1 MRLINCSTL
10 KLEEFIGTNIPRYAI
25 LSHTWGDE
33 EVSFADF
40 TSGQPTVRSGYQ
52 KIIFTC
58 QQAIKDKIGYA
69 WVDTCCID
77 KSSSAELSEAI
88 NSMFAWYQKSVR
100 CYAYLFDVSEAN
112 VDQEF
117 PKSRWFTRGWTLQEM
132 LAPTTVILY
141 DQQWVELGYLEE
153 YAEEISKITGI
164 DGAALWRKVSWR
176 DPSLGLEN
184 KFGSYCVAT
193 RMSWASTR
201 QTTRP
206 EDMAY
211 CLLGIFNINM
221 PLLYGEGDRA
231 FRRLQEEIIR
241 KSDDDSILAW
251 ALSPEDKHT
260 SLLGLLHNDDMQDL
274 CDVPDVDF
282 LARSPE
288 DFKDCAGLTRA
299 TEPLTLFTLT
309 NTGLQIQLPI
319 VQVFERRRVP
329 GNALARVD
337 VPNRYVGNRACNDEY
352 DCHMMETPVRVWI
365 GLLGCSRVSSQNFL
379 GILLS
384 PSGDEKKPNVRVVRQ
399 RYLYGTVLVGPRVA
413 FGSVS
418 KTVTIAGLN
427 GFQEARY
434 ADSFGDYQRIIVNEC
449 KAIRKF
455 GYQVQGCSAWD
466 IGMQGESP
474 LAYRPLWDPKAKIL
488 TIRED
493 DPYHNMYEFSFE
505 RSSGGQN
512 HKFTVFVTQTGMG
525 AVREGDVFSEDERFA
540 LYDLLGDN
548 DDRPDYENRVHDK
561 GEVLVHDDKQRW
573 FHVRVEVH
581 FKVIGHHELTRVNV
595 DALRDGFVDTDHRWD
610 CNCEKH
616 VYPH

>member
-10 KLEEFIGTNIPRYAI
+10 RLEEFFGTNIPEYAI
-25 LSHTWGDE
+25 LSHTWGDD

-40 TSGQPTVRSGYQ
+40 TSGQPIVGSGYQ
-52 KIIFTC
+52 KIMFTC
-58 QQAIKDKIGYA
+58 QQAIEDEIGYA

-100 CYAYLFDVSEAN
+100 CYAYLSDVSEAN
-112 VDQEF
+112 MDQEF

-132 LAPTTVILY
+132 LAPTTVLLY
-141 DQQWVELGYLEE
+141 DQQWVELGYVAE
-153 YAEEISKITGI
+153 YAEQISKITGI
-164 DGAALWRKVSWR
+164 DRAALCRKVSWR
-176 DPSLGLEN
+176 DPSLEMEN

-201 QTTRP
+201 QTTRA

-221 PLLYGEGDRA
+221 PLLYGEGNRA

-251 ALSPEDKHT
+251 ALSPEEKHT
-260 SLLGLLHNDDMQDL
+260 SLVGLLHKGYSQDL
-274 CDVPDVDF
+274 RDSPDVDF

-288 DFKDCAGLTRA
+288 DFKDCADLTRT

-319 VQVFERRRVP
+319 VQIFE
-329 GNALARVD
+329 
-337 VPNRYVGNRACNDEY
+337 CNDKY
-352 DCHMMETPVRVWI
+352 DCHMIGTPVGVWI

-379 GILLS
+379 GILLF
-384 PSGDEKKPNVRVVRQ
+384 PSGDEDKPSVRVVRQ
-399 RYLYGTVLVGPRVA
+399 RYLYGTVAVGPRVA

-434 ADSFGDYQRIIVNEC
+434 ANSFGDYQRIIINEC

-466 IGMQGESP
+466 LGRQGELP

-493 DPYHNMYEFSFE
+493 DPYHTMFEFSFKTS
-505 RSSGGQN
+505 SSGQYP
-512 HKFTVFVTQTGMG
+512 KFTVFVTQTGRG
-525 AVREGDVFSEDERFA
+525 AVREGDVFSEDERYA

-548 DDRPDYENRVHDK
+548 DDPPDHENRVHDK
-561 GEVLVHDDKQRW
+561 GDVLVYGDEDERP
-573 FHVRVEVH
+573 FHISVTVYT
-581 FKVIGHHELTRVNV
+581 KAIGNYELIGVNV
-595 DALRDGFVDTDHRWD
+595 DASINGFPDEDHRWR
-610 CNCEKH
+610 CNCENH
-616 VYPH
+616 IYLH